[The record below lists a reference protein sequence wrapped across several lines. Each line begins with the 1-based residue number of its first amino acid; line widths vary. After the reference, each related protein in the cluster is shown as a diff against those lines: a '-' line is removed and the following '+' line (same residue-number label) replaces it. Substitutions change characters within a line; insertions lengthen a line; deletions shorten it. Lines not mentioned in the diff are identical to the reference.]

1 MLLDGETQFSNRQ
14 AITATAV
21 STNVIDLGATGTR
34 ANANSALRRDI
45 GDWGNDLLVQVTQ
58 DFAGGTS
65 LAVQVQTDDN
75 AGFTSPTTVGQTA
88 AVPVADL
95 KAGYRFSLGDFPINT
110 AERFVRLNYVV
121 VGTMTAGTITAA
133 VTAGVSRYV

>member
-14 AITATAV
+14 AITTTAV
-21 STNVIDLGATGTR
+21 STNIIDLGATGTR
-34 ANANSALRRDI
+34 ANNTSPLTRDI
-45 GDWGNDLLVQVTQ
+45 GGWDNDLLIQVTQ

-65 LAVQVQTDDN
+65 VQVQIQTDDN
-75 AGFTSPTTVGQTA
+75 AAFSSPTTVA
-88 AVPVADL
+88 SSEVAPVASL
-95 KAGYRFSLGDFPINT
+95 KAGYRFGLADFPIKT
-110 AERFVRLNYVV
+110 SERFVRLNYVV

>member
-14 AITATAV
+14 ALTATAA
-21 STNVIDLGATGTR
+21 STNVIDLSPTGTR
-34 ANANSALRRDI
+34 PNTTTPLRRDI
-45 GDWGNDLLVQVTQ
+45 GGWDNDLLVQVTQ

-65 LAVQVQTDDN
+65 VQVQIQTDDN
-75 AGFTSPTTVGQTA
+75 AAFSSPTVVGQTA
-88 AVPVADL
+88 AIPVADL
-95 KAGYRFSLGDFPINT
+95 KAGYRFALGDFPVGT